1 MRSWTEF
8 WHMGGYAHFVWSAYG
23 VTAVL
28 LVAELMQLARRRRA
42 VARRLKQ
49 MHDIRMDESQ

>member
-1 MRSWTEF
+1 MRGWAEF
-8 WHMGGYAHFVWSAYG
+8 WHMGGYARFVWSAYG

-28 LVAELMQLARRRRA
+28 LAAELVQLAMRRRA

-49 MHDIRMDESQ
+49 MRNLRTD